1 MSENDPYDSRRRAW
15 KGRGAVSNIEGR
27 FQQWQH
33 DTVHD
38 GWEGSEAEETP
49 EPAPRTVLGVD
60 HSRTVITYNRS
71 PDIGFDRSINPYRG
85 CEHGCIY
92 CYARP
97 THAYLDLS
105 PGLDFETRIF
115 HKPDAPE
122 QLAREL
128 AKRGYR
134 PAPIAL
140 GVNTDAWQPMERRQR
155 LTRRILEVL
164 WEHRH
169 PVTVITKSALI
180 ERDLDL
186 LSAMAGEQLVTAC
199 VSITTLD
206 DDLNRRLEPRAAGGR
221 RRLRTVAAL
230 AEAGVPVSVNVAPV
244 IPAINDREI
253 EAILAAA
260 SERGARRAS
269 YVLLRLPYEVAPLF
283 KEWLETHY
291 PQRAEHVL
299 SLVRQAHG
307 GHQYDSRFGHRMR
320 GGGEYMTL
328 IAQRFRV
335 AARRHGLD
343 QPMAE
348 LDCGGFRAPVRSG
361 DQMTLF

>member
-1 MSENDPYDSRRRAW
+1 MSEQNQGGNRRRIH

-27 FQQWQH
+27 FQQWRREAA
-33 DTVHD
+33 DD
-38 GWEGSEAEETP
+38 GWPGDAEETP
-49 EPAPRTVLGVD
+49 EPAPATVLGVD
-60 HSRTVITYNRS
+60 HSRSVITYNRS
-71 PDIGFDRSINPYRG
+71 PDIGFDRSVNPYRG

-97 THAYLDLS
+97 SHAYLDLS

-140 GVNTDAWQPMERRQR
+140 GVNTDAWQPVERRLR

-169 PVTVITKSALI
+169 PVTVITKSVLI

-186 LSAMAGEQLVTAC
+186 LGAMAAEGLVTAS

-221 RRLRTVAAL
+221 RRLRVVAAL
-230 AEAGVPVSVNVAPV
+230 AAAGVPVGVNVAPV

-260 SERGARRAS
+260 AEHGARRAN
-269 YVLLRLPYEVAPLF
+269 YILLRLPHEVAPLF
-283 KEWLETHY
+283 TQWLQAHY

-307 GHQYDSRFGHRMR
+307 GRQYDGRFGHRMR
-320 GGGEYMTL
+320 GSGEYMAL

-335 AARRHGLD
+335 AARRCGLD
-343 QPMAE
+343 QPMPA
-348 LDCGGFRAPVRSG
+348 LDCGRFRVPVRSG
-361 DQMTLF
+361 DQMSLL